1 MPQNSQVEKSKVSTH
16 ACELKIVVLM
26 LVFAALLSFESGR
39 AKMSQKRKPVL
50 LTSALL
56 FAAVLLGLRNNP
68 AGWWITMA
76 ALSAGA
82 AFAIY
87 EARQSWVARKSERWS
102 VPPALHT

>member
-1 MPQNSQVEKSKVSTH
+1 
-16 ACELKIVVLM
+16 M
-26 LVFAALLSFESGR
+26 LVFAVLLSFESGR

-50 LTSALL
+50 LTTALL
-56 FAAVLLGLRNNP
+56 FAVVLLGLRNNP

-87 EARQSWVARKSERWS
+87 EARQSWVGKSSPREFRLRCTLDFMRFAFTLVCVMGFS
-102 VPPALHT
+102 GNGYYA